1 LQNQFVQVEE
11 AYLKQN
17 QTTRH
22 TGLGQKALQHKL
34 FKLWEDYD
42 RDKTDTY
49 RLLQKLTR
57 LYSKKMLMMM
67 SRIDMQII

>member
-1 LQNQFVQVEE
+1 
-11 AYLKQN
+11 
-17 QTTRH
+17 
-22 TGLGQKALQHKL
+22 LQHKL

-67 SRIDMQII
+67 SRIDMQIIWIKSKVN